1 MEGWRAW
8 LSGAALA
15 GVGCLPASGQ
25 SNPPIQCRVS
35 ALPPTVHA
43 DGIAEPVA
51 EIVLACTAAGG
62 AGLVPAAAPDL
73 RIDLTVALNA
83 SVTNR
88 LGFGV
93 GGDTA
98 DAVLT
103 VNGND
108 CPEPGPAGSVFGAC
122 GAPSDRAQDPQYGRL
137 VSVNRLS
144 WTGVA
149 LPVPGALRP
158 GGGPAN
164 PAVATLSIR
173 GVRANASQLRLA
185 GGGSRSGSSL
195 VASVSIDSPGVGLI
209 VEGSPLPVAY
219 PATGLVAEPLGDGA
233 ATSCL
238 EDGNGAAAI
247 RLQEGF
253 PGAFRAGGPG
263 PGGSPTR
270 ILLDFQGIP
279 DGTSVSLPG
288 FVACHQPEFGGRDA
302 AFRDALSLG
311 LVQGHDGAGAG
322 GASGGQGTP
331 PLALPLS
338 EGAGQAV
345 YEVLSH
351 DPGQVED
358 CRVPIAFQSE
368 SLIDGRAHGRI
379 TASLAPLSAVF
390 EASADIPAPR
400 YAAVVATPESRI
412 DVAACRTTLL
422 FPFVTNQTDF
432 DTSLVITHGAAGAS
446 PEARPR
452 SGACDLHY
460 FGDTSDNSPFLFT
473 QHSTAVSAA
482 DQLVM
487 TVSEGNPERNIL
499 GTSRFEGYVMAV
511 CGFPAARGYANIRD
525 GFGGTADLAMGYL
538 APVVAYDS
546 EGSRIDVAG
555 GSR

>member
-8 LSGAALA
+8 LSGAVLA
-15 GVGCLPASGQ
+15 GFGWLPAPGQ
-25 SNPPIQCRVS
+25 ANPPIQCRAS

-51 EIVLACTAAGG
+51 EIVLACTATGA
-62 AGLVPAAAPDL
+62 AGLVPAASPDL

-88 LGFGV
+88 LDFGA
-93 GGDTA
+93 GGDIA
-98 DAVLT
+98 DAILT

-108 CPEPGPAGSVFGAC
+108 CPEPGPAGAVFGAC

-137 VSVNRLS
+137 VSVNQLS

-164 PAVATLSIR
+164 PAVVTLRIR
-173 GVRANASQLRLA
+173 GARANASQLRLA

-195 VASVSIDSPGVGLI
+195 VASVAIDSPGAGLI

-219 PATGLVAEPLGDGA
+219 PATGLVADPLDGE
-233 ATSCL
+233 ATRCL

-247 RLQEGF
+247 RIQEGF
-253 PGAFRAGGPG
+253 PGAFRAESPG
-263 PGGSPTR
+263 QGAGPTR

-288 FVACHQPEFGGRDA
+288 FIACHQPEFGGRDA

-311 LVQGHDGAGAG
+311 LVRSHDGD
-322 GASGGQGTP
+322 GASGASEGQGSP
-331 PLALPLS
+331 PLALPLAQ
-338 EGAGQAV
+338 GAGKAV

-368 SLIDGRAHGRI
+368 SLIDGRAHGRV

-390 EASADIPAPR
+390 EASPDVPAPR
-400 YAAVVATPESRI
+400 YAAVVAAPESRI

-422 FPFVTNQTDF
+422 FPFVTNQVDF
-432 DTSLVITHGAAGAS
+432 DTSLVITHKAADAS
-446 PEARPR
+446 PEGRPR
-452 SGACDLHY
+452 SGACDLYY
-460 FGDTSDNSPFLFT
+460 FGETSDNSSFLLL
-473 QHSTAVSAA
+473 QHSTAISAA

-487 TVSEGNPERNIL
+487 TVSAGNPERNIL
-499 GTSRFEGYVMAV
+499 GTSRFQGYVMAV

-525 GFGGTADLAMGYL
+525 GFGGSPDLAMGYL